1 MAPLTSSAL
10 QYEALLRLLR
20 AANVIW
26 ESSRVFFEQWE
37 LSPSQFNVLNLL
49 HANPHGLS
57 QTELGRQLLTHRSN
71 ITGLVDRLGKRGL
84 VERRSSSTDRR
95 AYRVVLTASG
105 RKLLQGI
112 LPHYHREAGHVWDG
126 VSDIRISGLLTSL
139 DQVTLNAAKAAA
151 KASSRSKETPR

>member
-1 MAPLTSSAL
+1 VALIAPSAL

-37 LSPSQFNVLNLL
+37 LSPTQFNVLNLL
-49 HANPHGLS
+49 DAHPGGLS

-84 VERRSSSTDRR
+84 VERKSSSTDRR
-95 AYRVVLTASG
+95 VYRVVLTFRG
-105 RKLLQGI
+105 RKLLQRV
-112 LPHYHREAGHVWDG
+112 LPQYYKEAGHVWDG
-126 VSDIRISGLLTSL
+126 VSDTRIGGLLTAL
-139 DQVTLNAAKAAA
+139 DQVTNNAAKAATRVS
-151 KASSRSKETPR
+151 ASTKEKPR